1 MKTVKHIQLIAL
13 LTLQAFFLSSMS
25 VLTLS
30 KNEVSGEYPVIDG
43 IRCDT
48 AEHYNFHYHAHLD
61 IFIKGSSYLVPG
73 GIGIKP
79 PDCIYWLHTHDSSGI
94 IHIES
99 PENNTFKLGQFFD
112 IWGQKFNNTQ
122 IFDFK
127 VDNST
132 DRTLTVYLNG
142 TAVNQTSYRDIQI
155 VNHEDIVIAYG
166 APPEITPYEFLY

>member
-1 MKTVKHIQLIAL
+1 MKHFQLIAL
-13 LTLQAFFLSSMS
+13 LTLQALFLSSIG

-30 KNEVSGEYPVIDG
+30 KNEGSGQYPVIDG
-43 IRCDT
+43 IKCDST
-48 AEHYNFHYHAHLD
+48 EHFNFHYHAHLD
-61 IFIKGSSYLVPG
+61 IFIIGSSYLVPG

-112 IWGQKFNNTQ
+112 IWGQKFNNAQ

-127 VDNST
+127 ADNST

-142 TAVNQTSYRDIQI
+142 TAINQTAHRDIPI
-155 VNHEDIVIAYG
+155 VNHEDIVIVYG
-166 APPEITPYEFLY
+166 APPPEITPYEFLY